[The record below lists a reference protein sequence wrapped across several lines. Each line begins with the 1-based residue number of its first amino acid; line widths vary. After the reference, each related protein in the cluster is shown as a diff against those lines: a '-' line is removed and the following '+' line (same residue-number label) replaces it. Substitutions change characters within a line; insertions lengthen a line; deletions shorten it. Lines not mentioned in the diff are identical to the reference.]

1 MRLLLT
7 ISKSAVSMKPIYFF
21 FAVLLLFSCK
31 KKPLTYEALLAQRD
45 TTKIH
50 EELFFGIRFGM
61 TPKNYFDHC
70 RILNAEGKLFDGD
83 GSMVSKSICTEL
95 SQPAFMFIQPVYD
108 ANNTTIGQN
117 LFFRYQNASIFSA
130 TANIDNLEKDVFKW
144 MRSHYGTDYARISEP
159 TQDALVWID
168 GNLKL
173 KLTRDEEQMKVEI
186 TDLRKK

>member
-1 MRLLLT
+1 
-7 ISKSAVSMKPIYFF
+7 MKFTSIFF
-21 FAVLLLFSCK
+21 LILLLFACK
-31 KKPLTYEALLAQRD
+31 KKSFTYEELFAQRD
-45 TTKIH
+45 QTKIH

-61 TPKNYFDHC
+61 TTQDYFDHC
-70 RILNAEGKLFDGD
+70 RVLNAEGKLFDGD

-108 ANNTTIGQN
+108 ANSKVIGQN

-130 TANIDNLEKDVFKW
+130 TTNIDTLEKDVIKW
-144 MRSHYGTDYARISEP
+144 MRLHYGTDYARIKET

-173 KLTRDEEQMKVEI
+173 KLTRDHEQMKVEI